1 MAPGTAQTAV
11 RWVWGPFLALP
22 SGLIQHPTL
31 GRQATQPLYTSV
43 SSPEMAVT
51 EPVHVVCSVLCLVE
65 YWDLLFLLL
74 MAQPY
79 SLSVFFF
86 FFFKV
91 CGDQKQKSMG
101 LSLLQLTI

>member
-1 MAPGTAQTAV
+1 MWPPGTAQTAV

-43 SSPEMAVT
+43 SSPEMAVA
-51 EPVHVVCSVLCLVE
+51 EPVHVACSVLCLVE

-74 MAQPY
+74 MTWPY
-79 SLSVFFF
+79 SPSEFFF
-86 FFFKV
+86 F
-91 CGDQKQKSMG
+91 
-101 LSLLQLTI
+101 